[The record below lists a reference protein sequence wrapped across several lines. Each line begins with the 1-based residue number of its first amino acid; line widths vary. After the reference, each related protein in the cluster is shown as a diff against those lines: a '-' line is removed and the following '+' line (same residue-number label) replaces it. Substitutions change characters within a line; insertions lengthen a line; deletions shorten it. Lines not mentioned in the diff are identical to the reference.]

1 MENKDKNRAKLKIIP
16 ISRRKTSDVITPD
29 EEFYEYVGEGKVL
42 SLNTTSTGYSKHIKE
57 RISKA
62 TIELKKIK
70 RFRNINLKN
79 KRKLYLA
86 LIRPILTYPIIPT
99 VSASKSLLKKMQ
111 RVQNEAL
118 RWMTHTYLRTR
129 NNQELHTR
137 IKIEPIN
144 IYFNNQDDKIW
155 NRLREEITK
164 KEFTNVT
171 EVNETYVENT
181 RFRRS
186 YSVIN
191 ESITPI
197 YH

>member
-1 MENKDKNRAKLKIIP
+1 M
-16 ISRRKTSDVITPD
+16 
-29 EEFYEYVGEGKVL
+29 GEGKVL
-42 SLNTTSTGYSKHIKE
+42 GLNITSTGYSKHIKE

-70 RFRNINLKN
+70 RFKNINLKN

-129 NNQELHTR
+129 NINQELHNR
-137 IKIEPIN
+137 INIDPIN
-144 IYFNNQDDKIW
+144 IYLINQATKIW
-155 NRLREEITK
+155 NRLREEITEE
-164 KEFTNVT
+164 EFTNLT
-171 EVNETYVENT
+171 EANETYVENT

-191 ESITPI
+191 EPITPI